1 MAPRRIELGEESRGK
16 LVEAAKKFQRENTYF
31 GLKRETQSDVR
42 PDGPL
47 GPLPQAIA
55 LDVYKITQATDIF
68 NDFNSNDSA
77 TLIAW

>member
-1 MAPRRIELGEESRGK
+1 MRSSGSI
-16 LVEAAKKFQRENTYF
+16 
-31 GLKRETQSDVR
+31 KRETQNAVR

-47 GPLPQAIA
+47 GPQPQAIA

-68 NDFNSNDSA
+68 NDFNPNHSA